1 MTRWA
6 TKQTYRLQTI
16 RPTLKELL
24 KSSSNSIRENDL
36 MAPQTQRI
44 IGTIAQ
50 LEPQEVTATGSRRLG
65 TRSCQEILAA
75 LRDAETLH
83 AVRALLASGNV
94 STHALSALI
103 SSNGTETV
111 EIVRRVK
118 SDA

>member
-1 MTRWA
+1 
-6 TKQTYRLQTI
+6 
-16 RPTLKELL
+16 
-24 KSSSNSIRENDL
+24 

-44 IGTIAQ
+44 LEHIA
-50 LEPQEVTATGSRRLG
+50 LLDANDLTAWGPVVLG
-65 TRSCQEILAA
+65 TEACREILSA

-94 STHALSALI
+94 NTHALSALI
-103 SSNGTETV
+103 SANGTETV

>member
-1 MTRWA
+1 
-6 TKQTYRLQTI
+6 
-16 RPTLKELL
+16 
-24 KSSSNSIRENDL
+24 

-44 IGTIAQ
+44 LEHIA
-50 LEPQEVTATGSRRLG
+50 LLDANDLTAWGPVVLG
-65 TRSCQEILAA
+65 TESCREILAA

-103 SSNGTETV
+103 SANGTETV